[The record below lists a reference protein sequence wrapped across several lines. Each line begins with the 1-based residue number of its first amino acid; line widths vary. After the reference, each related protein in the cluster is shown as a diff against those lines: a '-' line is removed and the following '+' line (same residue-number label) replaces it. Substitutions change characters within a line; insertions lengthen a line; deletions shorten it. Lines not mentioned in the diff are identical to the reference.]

1 MRRRVET
8 DRTGETVNGTVGR
21 RNGVGARRALQ
32 RNAALTALLSATL
45 LADPAHACQA
55 VHVVKPGESLSLIAK
70 QHYGDMGAFR
80 KIFQENADVI
90 GGNPNVIKA
99 GMELRLPC
107 VDGALPAIDR
117 REAKAETAVARS
129 SPQGIRF
136 KVPTRGSSLAAERS
150 GAIISAQMLRSALRT
165 GDDGTPQI
173 VDLAGQRSGAPHVI
187 DGAISL
193 PFENWGAV
201 ANDEDAMA
209 LLLKAAELDL
219 SQRIVLVPGED
230 SYEGMG
236 AAARVFWALKDA
248 GAEKIALLDADRESW
263 PDAGLPVTRLVRVPL
278 GLPAPIEAELEVGD
292 GRTGS
297 PDELTV
303 VEASVIDLAGGET
316 DAGDAAPLP
325 LSDLA
330 VATVGNFKS
339 LDLPWGH
346 VPVHIEARDPN
357 VAALAWFL
365 LAEVAGID
373 EVHLLAPSIDG
384 TLLSARDRVDGDVA
398 HDGPQLVPGTFS
410 LARDPAA
417 EPETTD
423 KVPSIA
429 ALDSE
434 PPTPD
439 ALAVGRP
446 EPAEMPGLDAAL
458 PGGSDGSSE
467 IQVGS
472 STEPAVR
479 ATEPDSFLMNI
490 NPVPP
495 ADAGAARPPGLLAV
509 PPRLEPKPEAGTE

>member
-1 MRRRVET
+1 SRQAGPRSRP
-8 DRTGETVNGTVGR
+8 GGGR
-21 RNGVGARRALQ
+21 G
-32 RNAALTALLSATL
+32 
-45 LADPAHACQA
+45 
-55 VHVVKPGESLSLIAK
+55 
-70 QHYGDMGAFR
+70 
-80 KIFQENADVI
+80 
-90 GGNPNVIKA
+90 
-99 GMELRLPC
+99 
-107 VDGALPAIDR
+107 GALPAIDR
-117 REAKAETAVARS
+117 REAKVETEVARS
-129 SPQGIRF
+129 SPEGIRF
-136 KVPTRGSSLAAERS
+136 KVPTRGSSVAAQRS

-165 GDDGTPQI
+165 AKDTSAPQI
-173 VDLAGQRSGAPHVI
+173 VDLADQGGDTEHVI
-187 DGAISL
+187 EGAISL
-193 PFENWGAV
+193 PFEHWGA
-201 ANDEDAMA
+201 AASDERAMEV
-209 LLLKAAELDL
+209 LLKAAELDL
-219 SQRIVLVPGED
+219 SSPIILVPGED
-230 SYEGMG
+230 SYAGMG
-236 AAARVFWALKDA
+236 VAARVFWALKDA
-248 GAEKIALLDADRESW
+248 GAEKLALLDADRSSW
-263 PDAGLPVTRLVRVPL
+263 PEAGLQVTRLVRVPL
-278 GLPAPIEAELEVGD
+278 GLPEPIDAELEVGD
-292 GRTGS
+292 GRAGS

-303 VEASVIDLAGGET
+303 VEASVIDLAGGESET
-316 DAGDAAPLP
+316 GDAAPLP

-373 EVHLLAPSIDG
+373 EVHLLAPSLDG
-384 TLLSARDRVDGDVA
+384 TLLSARDDAGGREGDA
-398 HDGPQLVPGTFS
+398 TSGPQLVPGTFS
-410 LARDPAA
+410 LARDPAE
-417 EPETTD
+417 EPETTN

-458 PGGSDGSSE
+458 PGETDGSSE

-479 ATEPDSFLMNI
+479 PNEPDSYLMNI

-509 PPRLEPKPEAGTE
+509 PPRLDPKPEVSTE